1 MVTQV
6 TRGSR
11 KVMGIKRKLNIDTE
25 LADLIDFVSN
35 ENLIVNS
42 PFFSKESVEQYTEKN
57 PVICGRFY
65 IMP

>member
-1 MVTQV
+1 ML
-6 TRGSR
+6 
-11 KVMGIKRKLNIDTE
+11 GIKRKLNIDTE

>member
-11 KVMGIKRKLNIDTE
+11 KVLGIKRKLNIDTE

-42 PFFSKESVEQYTEKN
+42 PFFSKEAVE
-57 PVICGRFY
+57 
-65 IMP
+65 